1 QSIAMFTAMTEINQD
16 DSETGNAAKVLAMR
30 LRGAK
35 VEVEAMGESTDGMAV
50 STSKLREKVLALTN
64 VTGKGGFDLMKDDG
78 SFKSTYEQMD
88 GIAKV
93 WKDMKGINKDALLEL
108 IAGKNRGSAV
118 GGMLNNW
125 ETAQKALEVST
136 KSAGSAYKEQD
147 KWMQSIEAKQKK
159 MTASFQAFSTSA
171 VSSEIVGLGFDAGST
186 IFSGLQSITDL
197 LGSIP
202 TLAAAAAA
210 AISIVF
216 KKGISFVKYAPY
228 RRNCAM
234 A

>member
-1 QSIAMFTAMTEINQD
+1 MVS
-16 DSETGNAAKVLAMR
+16 
-30 LRGAK
+30 LRGA
-35 VEVEAMGESTDGMAV
+35 MGAV
-50 STSKLREKVLALTN
+50 LTVSLSLALKMRMI
-64 VTGKGGFDLMKDDG
+64 GKAALTLGGQVASALAIAGNSLDQ
-78 SFKSTYEQMD
+78 S
-88 GIAKV
+88 IAKV

-171 VSSEIVGLGFDAGST
+171 VSSDLVGMGFDAGST
-186 IFSGLQSITDL
+186 IFSGLQAITDL

-202 TLAAAAAA
+202 TLAAAAAAA